1 MKKFILVIGLLLSF
15 SAVAESFKLI
25 CTSKVR
31 FYCADG
37 VGCEVNRDSEPSQYK
52 ISYVNGKVSVE
63 KYIGVRNTSSWKAT
77 NVRSSRDADKYAFVE
92 EGITTVF
99 HLTDD
104 KKKFV
109 YTYES
114 GIASYNLSLSLKRKL
129 PDDLGAQI
137 EKGSC
142 LQAD

>member
-1 MKKFILVIGLLLSF
+1 MKKIILLACLIASF
-15 SAVAESFKLI
+15 SAAAESFKLI

-37 VGCEVNRDSEPSQYK
+37 VGCKVNHDPEPSQYK
-52 ISYVNGKVSVE
+52 ILYANGKASFD
-63 KYIGVRNTSSWKAT
+63 KYIGIDKTSSWTAK
-77 NVRSSRDADKYAFVE
+77 NIKSSNDTDRYAFLE
-92 EGITTVF
+92 DDITTLF
-99 HLTDD
+99 HLTND

-114 GIASYNLSLSLKRKL
+114 GITAYNLSLSLKKKL

-137 EKGSC
+137 EKGNC
-142 LQAD
+142 LQVD